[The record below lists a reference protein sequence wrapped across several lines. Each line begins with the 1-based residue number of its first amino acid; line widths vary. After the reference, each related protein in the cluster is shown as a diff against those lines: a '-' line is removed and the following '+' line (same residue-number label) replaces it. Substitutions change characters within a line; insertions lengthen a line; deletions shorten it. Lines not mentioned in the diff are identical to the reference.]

1 MFLLQIL
8 NLTRRHPPRVSRVK
22 RSTLRRDEPTGFEVH
37 VRASNLYPQR
47 QTELVVTPPTCSA
60 KVLRDSVHDDL
71 DVKHQPREHRQKE
84 RPRNDPCCWFY
95 FVATWLVCT
104 DPRVDTIITEL
115 LLHPETGSD
124 SSIVVDDGN
133 LAASRYSNRHGSG
146 GGRRAR
152 PSFPTRRPHRTN
164 LIVPF
169 SFTATAVLHCRRRT
183 GARIRFG

>member
-1 MFLLQIL
+1 
-8 NLTRRHPPRVSRVK
+8 
-22 RSTLRRDEPTGFEVH
+22 
-37 VRASNLYPQR
+37 
-47 QTELVVTPPTCSA
+47 VVTPPTCSA

-71 DVKHQPREHRQKE
+71 DVKHQPREHRQRRDRE
-84 RPRNDPCCWFY
+84 TIPAVGFILWPPGSCVRIP
-95 FVATWLVCT
+95 A
-104 DPRVDTIITEL
+104 DTIITEL